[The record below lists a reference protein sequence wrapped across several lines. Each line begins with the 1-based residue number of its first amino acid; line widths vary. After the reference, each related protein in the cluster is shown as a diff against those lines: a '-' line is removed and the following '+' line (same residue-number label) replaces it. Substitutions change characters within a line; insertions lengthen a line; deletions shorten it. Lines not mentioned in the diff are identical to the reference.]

1 MRTRRSARTKGFSL
15 IEVLVAIGIFAIIM
29 VALSG
34 LIVQG
39 LRLRRVNELETQA
52 QAYAAAVLE
61 RYKSYFTNEEF
72 YDDYSSELSGQAA
85 LDALNTD
92 GIPVPNIPGSFDEEE
107 QPATLEIIT
116 TCIDVDGSD
125 MDQTECAPGNPPPL
139 RRIQVRLS
147 RDDRV
152 YADLITEV
160 GDPTP

>member
-1 MRTRRSARTKGFSL
+1 MTRRSARTKGFSL

-61 RYKSYFTNEEF
+61 RYKSYFTNEGF
-72 YDDYSSELSGQAA
+72 YDNYSSELSGQAA
-85 LDALNTD
+85 LQSLTAGDNNDTS
-92 GIPVPNIPGSFDEEE
+92 IPVLPAAFKDD
-107 QPATLEIIT
+107 PATLEIVT
-116 TCIDVDGSD
+116 TCIGIDGND
-125 MDQTECAPGNPPPL
+125 IAQANCAPGNPPPL
-139 RRIQVRLS
+139 RRIQVTLS

-152 YADLITEV
+152 YADLVTEV
-160 GDPTP
+160 GNPAP